1 MAITPRSMMGLPNSP
16 SFRYKALNPAYQSDP
31 RRILGQSLMTQGA
44 SSAPV
49 QTPLQGLGR
58 LSSALVGAYL
68 QKGAVDRQVAREDE
82 RTKEIMGMIPANA
95 SPEMRAFAQTN
106 PELFMSAFGQSMF
119 KPKTEVFTQNLPG
132 GTVYGQQSTDAF
144 GNVSMSPTG
153 FSKATV
159 AKTTSAEKNAIAL
172 GYKPGTP
179 EYVNYIREATLKKP
193 DTTAINVQTGKEFSP
208 EQKKFGELRAS
219 SINENIIAPAQKADE
234 TIQNIDTALRLLEE
248 NPNISGLG
256 EEGILRLKETVGG
269 LVRLF
274 GVDPEKAGI
283 NLEKI
288 GKQQV
293 FESIVNKLVLDQ
305 TSKLKGALSNKE
317 LDFSGRATAQLGT
330 SVEAN
335 KVILAFQKRAAI
347 KARNVSDKAQ
357 EYFAVNST
365 FGKGKIDGKT
375 YSSVDAY
382 LREYKNDNEVFGPDL
397 IQSFQT
403 NGEIKVYRDF
413 RGKRITE
420 AEKDALIARATE
432 IIGINR

>member
-1 MAITPRSMMGLPNSP
+1 MATIPRQMVGLPSSP

-31 RRILGQSLMTQGA
+31 RRILGQQLMQQGS

-49 QTPLQGLGR
+49 ATPLQGLGR

-68 QKGAVDRQVAREDE
+68 QKGAMDRQVSREEE
-82 RTKEIMGMIPANA
+82 RTNQIMGMIPANA
-95 SPEMRAFAQTN
+95 SPEIRAYAQSN
-106 PELFMSAFGQSMF
+106 PEGFMAAFRQSMF

-132 GTVYGQQSTDAF
+132 GTVYGQQSTDRF
-144 GNVSMSPTG
+144 GNVSMTPSG

-159 AKTTSAEKNAIAL
+159 AKTTAAEKNAISL

-179 EYVNYIREATLKKP
+179 EFISYIREATLPKP
-193 DTTAINVQTGKEFSP
+193 DTTAIDVSTGNKFTP
-208 EQKKFGELRAS
+208 EQKKFGELRAT
-219 SINENIIAPAQKADE
+219 SINQNIIVPAQKADE

-283 NLEKI
+283 NLKDI

-317 LDFSGRATAQLGT
+317 LDFSGKATAQLGT

-335 KVILAFQKRAAI
+335 KVILAFQKRAAV
-347 KARNVSDKAQ
+347 KAINVSEKAQ
-357 EYFAVNST
+357 EYFSKNKT
-365 FGKGKIDGKT
+365 FGKGEFDGKK

-382 LREYKNDNEVFGPDL
+382 LREYKNDNEIFGPDL

-413 RGKRITE
+413 RGSRITE

-432 IIGINR
+432 IIGIN

>member
-1 MAITPRSMMGLPNSP
+1 
-16 SFRYKALNPAYQSDP
+16 
-31 RRILGQSLMTQGA
+31 
-44 SSAPV
+44 
-49 QTPLQGLGR
+49 
-58 LSSALVGAYL
+58 
-68 QKGAVDRQVAREDE
+68 
-82 RTKEIMGMIPANA
+82 MGMIPANA
-95 SPEMRAFAQTN
+95 SPEIRAYAQSN
-106 PELFMSAFGQSMF
+106 PEGFMAAFGQSMF

-132 GTVYGQQSTDAF
+132 GTVYGQQSTDRF
-144 GNVSMSPTG
+144 GNVSMTPSG

-159 AKTTSAEKNAIAL
+159 AKTTAAEKNAISL

-179 EYVNYIREATLKKP
+179 EFISYIREATLPKP
-193 DTTAINVQTGKEFSP
+193 DTTAIDVSTGNKFTP
-208 EQKKFGELRAS
+208 EQKKFGELRAT
-219 SINENIIAPAQKADE
+219 SINQNIIVPAQKADE

-283 NLEKI
+283 NLKDI

-317 LDFSGRATAQLGT
+317 LDFSGKATAQLGT

-335 KVILAFQKRAAI
+335 KVILAFQKRAAV
-347 KARNVSDKAQ
+347 KAINVSEKAQ
-357 EYFAVNST
+357 EYFSKNKT
-365 FGKGKIDGKT
+365 FGKGEFDGKK

-382 LREYKNDNEVFGPDL
+382 LREYKNDNEIFGPDL

-413 RGKRITE
+413 RGSRITE

-432 IIGINR
+432 IIGIN

>member
-1 MAITPRSMMGLPNSP
+1 MGLPNSP

-31 RRILGQSLMTQGA
+31 RRILGQQLMQQGS

-49 QTPLQGLGR
+49 ATPLQGLGR

-68 QKGAVDRQVAREDE
+68 QKGAIDRQVAREDE
-82 RTKEIMGMIPANA
+82 RTQQIMGMIPANA
-95 SPEMRAFAQTN
+95 SPEMRSFAQTN
-106 PELFMSAFGQSMF
+106 PDLFMAAFGQSMF
-119 KPKTEVFTQNLPG
+119 KPKSEVFTQDLSG
-132 GTVYGQQSTDAF
+132 GTVYGTRTTGPF
-144 GNVSMSPTG
+144 GNVSMTPTG

-159 AKTTSAEKNAIAL
+159 AKTTAAEKNAIAL

-208 EQKKFGELRAS
+208 EEKKFGELRAS

-248 NPNISGLG
+248 NPDISGLG

-365 FGKGKIDGKT
+365 FGKGEIDGKT

-382 LREYKNDNEVFGPDL
+382 LREYKNNNEVFGPDL

-403 NGEIKVYRDF
+403 RGEIKVYKDF
-413 RGKRITE
+413 RGGRLSE

-432 IIGINR
+432 IMGINR

>member
-1 MAITPRSMMGLPNSP
+1 MALPTRPMVGLPSSP

-31 RRILGQSLMTQGA
+31 RRILGQSLMTQGS

-49 QTPLQGLGR
+49 KTPLQGLGR

-153 FSKATV
+153 FSKSLV
-159 AKTTSAEKNAIAL
+159 AKTTAAENNAKAL
-172 GYKPGTP
+172 GYTPGTP
-179 EYVNYIREATLKKP
+179 EYINYIREATLKKP

-208 EQKKFGELRAS
+208 EQKKFGELRAT

-283 NLEKI
+283 NLKDI

-317 LDFSGRATAQLGT
+317 LDFSGKATAQLGT

-335 KVILAFQKRAAI
+335 KVILAFQKRAAV
-347 KARNVSDKAQ
+347 KAINVSEKAQ
-357 EYFAVNST
+357 EYFSKNET
-365 FGKGKIDGKT
+365 FGKGEIDGKK

-382 LREYKNDNEVFGPDL
+382 LREYKNNNEIFGPDL

-413 RGKRITE
+413 RGSRITE

-432 IIGINR
+432 IIGIN

>member
-1 MAITPRSMMGLPNSP
+1 MTTIPRQMVGLSSIPR
-16 SFRYKALNPAYQSDP
+16 FRYKALNPAYQSDP
-31 RRILGQSLMTQGA
+31 RRILGQQLMQQGS

-49 QTPLQGLGR
+49 ATPLQGLGR

-68 QKGAVDRQVAREDE
+68 QKGAMDRQVSREEE
-82 RTKEIMGMIPANA
+82 RTNQIMGMIPANA
-95 SPEMRAFAQTN
+95 SPEIRAYAQSN
-106 PELFMSAFGQSMF
+106 PEGFMAAFGQSMF

-132 GTVYGQQSTDAF
+132 GTVYGQQSTDRF
-144 GNVSMSPTG
+144 GNVSMTPSG

-159 AKTTSAEKNAIAL
+159 AKTTAAEKNAISL

-179 EYVNYIREATLKKP
+179 EFISYIREATLPKP
-193 DTTAINVQTGKEFSP
+193 DTTAIDVSTGNKFTP
-208 EQKKFGELRAS
+208 EQKKFGELRAT
-219 SINENIIAPAQKADE
+219 SINQNIIVPAQKADE

-283 NLEKI
+283 NLKDI

-317 LDFSGRATAQLGT
+317 LDFSGKATAQLGT

-335 KVILAFQKRAAI
+335 KVILAFQKRAAV
-347 KARNVSDKAQ
+347 KAINVSEKAQ
-357 EYFAVNST
+357 EYFSKNKT
-365 FGKGKIDGKT
+365 FGKGEFDGKK

-382 LREYKNDNEVFGPDL
+382 LREYKNDNEIFGPDL

-413 RGKRITE
+413 RGSRITE

-432 IIGINR
+432 IIGIN

>member
-1 MAITPRSMMGLPNSP
+1 MTTIPRQMVGLPSSP

-31 RRILGQSLMTQGA
+31 RRILGQQLMQQGS

-49 QTPLQGLGR
+49 ATPLQGLGR

-68 QKGAVDRQVAREDE
+68 QKGAMDRQVSREEE
-82 RTKEIMGMIPANA
+82 RTNQIMGMIPANA
-95 SPEMRAFAQTN
+95 SPEIRAYAQSN
-106 PELFMSAFGQSMF
+106 PEGFMAAFGQSMF

-132 GTVYGQQSTDAF
+132 GTVYGQQSTDRF
-144 GNVSMSPTG
+144 GNVSMTPSG

-159 AKTTSAEKNAIAL
+159 AKTTAAEKNAISL

-179 EYVNYIREATLKKP
+179 EFISYIREATLPKP
-193 DTTAINVQTGKEFSP
+193 DTTAIDVSTGNKFTP
-208 EQKKFGELRAS
+208 EQKKFGELRAT
-219 SINENIIAPAQKADE
+219 SINQNIIVPAQKADE

-283 NLEKI
+283 NLKDI

-317 LDFSGRATAQLGT
+317 LDFSGKATAQLGT

-335 KVILAFQKRAAI
+335 KVILAFQKRAAV
-347 KARNVSDKAQ
+347 KAINVSEKAQ
-357 EYFAVNST
+357 EYFSKNKT
-365 FGKGKIDGKT
+365 FGKGEFDGKK

-382 LREYKNDNEVFGPDL
+382 LREYKNDNEIFGPDL

-413 RGKRITE
+413 RGSRITE

-432 IIGINR
+432 IIGIN

>member
-49 QTPLQGLGR
+49 RTPLQGLGR

-132 GTVYGQQSTDAF
+132 GTVYGQQSTDPF
-144 GNVSMSPTG
+144 GNISMTPTG

-159 AKTTSAEKNAIAL
+159 AKTTAAEKNAISL

-179 EYVNYIREATLKKP
+179 EYISYIREATLPKP
-193 DTTAINVQTGKEFSP
+193 DTTAIDVSTGNKFTP
-208 EQKKFGELRAS
+208 EEKKFGELRAA

-234 TIQNIDTALRLLEE
+234 TIQNIDAAFRLLEQ
-248 NPNISGLG
+248 NQDISGLG
-256 EEGILRLKETVGG
+256 EEGLLRIKEAVGG
-269 LVRLF
+269 LVRAF
-274 GVDPEKAGI
+274 GVDPK
-283 NLEKI
+283 KI
-288 GKQQV
+288 GIDVNKISNQQV

-335 KVILAFQKRAAI
+335 KVILAFQKRAAV
-347 KARNVSDKAQ
+347 KAINVSEKAQ
-357 EYFAVNST
+357 EYFSRNKT
-365 FGKGKIDGKT
+365 FGKGEIDGKK

-382 LREYKNDNEVFGPDL
+382 LREYKNNNEIFGPDL

-403 NGEIKVYRDF
+403 NGEIEVYREF

>member
-1 MAITPRSMMGLPNSP
+1 MALPTRPMVGLPSSP

-31 RRILGQSLMTQGA
+31 RRILGQSLMTQGS

-49 QTPLQGLGR
+49 RTPLQGLGR

-159 AKTTSAEKNAIAL
+159 AKTTAAENNAKAL
-172 GYKPGTP
+172 GYEPGTP
-179 EYVNYIREATLKKP
+179 EYINYIREATLPKP
-193 DTTAINVQTGKEFSP
+193 DTTAIDVSTGNKFTP
-208 EQKKFGELRAS
+208 EQTEFGKLRAKS
-219 SINENIIAPAQKADE
+219 VNENIIAPAQKADE

-248 NPNISGLG
+248 NPDISGLG

-357 EYFAVNST
+357 EYFAVNGT
-365 FGKGKIDGKT
+365 FGKGEIDGKT

-432 IIGINR
+432 IIGIN

>member
-1 MAITPRSMMGLPNSP
+1 MATIPRQMVGLPSSP

-31 RRILGQSLMTQGA
+31 RRILGQQLMQQGS

-49 QTPLQGLGR
+49 ATPLQGLGR

-68 QKGAVDRQVAREDE
+68 QKGAMDRQVSREEE
-82 RTKEIMGMIPANA
+82 RTNQIMGMIPANA
-95 SPEMRAFAQTN
+95 SPEIRAYAQSN
-106 PELFMSAFGQSMF
+106 PEGFMAAFGQSMF

-132 GTVYGQQSTDAF
+132 GTVYGQQSTDRF
-144 GNVSMSPTG
+144 GNVSMTPSG

-159 AKTTSAEKNAIAL
+159 AKTTAAEKNAISL

-179 EYVNYIREATLKKP
+179 EFISYIREATLPKP
-193 DTTAINVQTGKEFSP
+193 DTTAIDVSTGNKFTP
-208 EQKKFGELRAS
+208 EQKKFGELRAT
-219 SINENIIAPAQKADE
+219 SINQNIIVPAQKADE

-283 NLEKI
+283 NLKDI

-317 LDFSGRATAQLGT
+317 LDFSGKATAQLGT

-335 KVILAFQKRAAI
+335 KVILAFQKRAAV
-347 KARNVSDKAQ
+347 KAINVSEKAQ
-357 EYFAVNST
+357 EYFSKNKT
-365 FGKGKIDGKT
+365 FGKGEFDGKK

-382 LREYKNDNEVFGPDL
+382 LREYKNDNEIFGPDL

-413 RGKRITE
+413 RGSRITE

-432 IIGINR
+432 IIGIN

>member
-31 RRILGQSLMTQGA
+31 RRILGQQLIQQGS

-68 QKGAVDRQVAREDE
+68 QKGAIDRQVAREDE
-82 RTKEIMGMIPANA
+82 RTKQIMGMIPANA
-95 SPEMRAFAQTN
+95 TPQMRAFAQTN
-106 PELFMSAFGQSMF
+106 PEAFMAAFGQSIF
-119 KPKTEVFTQNLPG
+119 KPTTSSEVVDLGGNLRGIQTKQTDPFGRDSSAISNLTQIKPNALTTAQKNAVALGLTPG
-132 GTVYGQQSTDAF
+132 TDEYNKYIKDVTGKSGTNI
-144 GNVSMSPTG
+144 NVSTG
-153 FSKATV
+153 VPFT
-159 AKTTSAEKNAIAL
+159 
-172 GYKPGTP
+172 
-179 EYVNYIREATLKKP
+179 
-193 DTTAINVQTGKEFSP
+193 KEQ
-208 EQKKFGELRAS
+208 EKFGELRAKNVS
-219 SINENIIAPAQKADE
+219 ENIIAPASKADE
-234 TIQNIDTALRLLEE
+234 TIQNIDTALKLLEQ

-274 GVDPEKAGI
+274 GIDPEKAGI
-283 NLEKI
+283 DLEKI
-288 GKQQV
+288 GQQQV

-335 KVILAFQKRAAI
+335 KVILAFQKQAAI
-347 KARNVSDKAQ
+347 KVINLSEKAQ
-357 EYFAVNST
+357 EYFDANNT
-365 FGKGKIDGKT
+365 FGKGKIGEKT

-382 LREYKNDNEVFGPDL
+382 LREYKNNNEIFGPDL

-403 NGEIKVYRDF
+403 PGEIKVYRDF
-413 RGKRITE
+413 RGKGITE
-420 AEKDALIARATE
+420 IEKDALIKRATE
-432 IIGINR
+432 IRGNN

>member
-1 MAITPRSMMGLPNSP
+1 MALPTRPMVGLPSSP

-31 RRILGQSLMTQGA
+31 RRILGQQLMQQGS

-49 QTPLQGLGR
+49 RTPLQGLGR

-95 SPEMRAFAQTN
+95 SPEMRAYALSN
-106 PELFMSAFGQSMF
+106 PEGFMAAFGQSIF
-119 KPKTEVFTQNLPG
+119 RPKTEVFTQNLPG
-132 GTVYGQQSTDAF
+132 GTVYGQQSTDPF
-144 GNVSMSPTG
+144 GNVSMTPTG

-248 NPNISGLG
+248 NPDISGLG

-365 FGKGKIDGKT
+365 FGKGEIDGKT

-382 LREYKNDNEVFGPDL
+382 LREYKNNNEVFGPDL

-403 NGEIKVYRDF
+403 NGEIKVYREF
-413 RGKRITE
+413 RGSRITE
-420 AEKDALIARATE
+420 SEKDALIARATE
-432 IIGINR
+432 IKGIN

>member
-1 MAITPRSMMGLPNSP
+1 MATIPRQMVGLPSSP

-31 RRILGQSLMTQGA
+31 RRILGQQLMQQGS

-49 QTPLQGLGR
+49 ATPLQGLGR

-68 QKGAVDRQVAREDE
+68 QKGAMDRQVSREEE
-82 RTKEIMGMIPANA
+82 RTNQIMGMIPANA
-95 SPEMRAFAQTN
+95 SPEIRAYAQSN
-106 PELFMSAFGQSMF
+106 PEGFMAAFGQSMF

-132 GTVYGQQSTDAF
+132 GTVYGQQSTDRF
-144 GNVSMSPTG
+144 GNVSMTPSG

-159 AKTTSAEKNAIAL
+159 AKTTAAEKNAISL

-179 EYVNYIREATLKKP
+179 EFISYIREATLPKP
-193 DTTAINVQTGKEFSP
+193 DTTAIDVSTGNKFTP
-208 EQKKFGELRAS
+208 EQKKFGELRAT
-219 SINENIIAPAQKADE
+219 SINQNIIVPAQKADE

-283 NLEKI
+283 NLKDI

-317 LDFSGRATAQLGT
+317 LDFSGKATAQLGT

-335 KVILAFQKRAAI
+335 KVILAFQKRAAV
-347 KARNVSDKAQ
+347 KAINVSEKAQ
-357 EYFAVNST
+357 EYFSKNKT
-365 FGKGKIDGKT
+365 FGKGEFDGKK

-382 LREYKNDNEVFGPDL
+382 LREYKNNNEIFGPDL

-413 RGKRITE
+413 RGSRITE

-432 IIGINR
+432 IIGIN

>member
-1 MAITPRSMMGLPNSP
+1 
-16 SFRYKALNPAYQSDP
+16 
-31 RRILGQSLMTQGA
+31 
-44 SSAPV
+44 
-49 QTPLQGLGR
+49 
-58 LSSALVGAYL
+58 
-68 QKGAVDRQVAREDE
+68 
-82 RTKEIMGMIPANA
+82 
-95 SPEMRAFAQTN
+95 
-106 PELFMSAFGQSMF
+106 
-119 KPKTEVFTQNLPG
+119 
-132 GTVYGQQSTDAF
+132 
-144 GNVSMSPTG
+144 MSPTG

-159 AKTTSAEKNAIAL
+159 AKTTAAENNAKAL
-172 GYKPGTP
+172 GYEPGTP
-179 EYVNYIREATLKKP
+179 EYINYIREATLKKP

-248 NPNISGLG
+248 NPDISGLG

-357 EYFAVNST
+357 EYFAVNGT
-365 FGKGKIDGKT
+365 FGKGEIDGKT

-432 IIGINR
+432 IIGIN

>member
-1 MAITPRSMMGLPNSP
+1 MATIPRPMMGLPNSP
-16 SFRYKALNPAYQSDP
+16 SFRYKQLNPAYQSDP
-31 RRILGQSLMTQGA
+31 RRILGQQLMQQGS

-58 LSSALVGAYL
+58 LSSALVGAFL
-68 QKGAVDRQVAREDE
+68 QKGAIDRQVAREDE

-153 FSKATV
+153 FSKATI
-159 AKTTSAEKNAIAL
+159 AKTTAAENNAKAL
-172 GYKPGTP
+172 GYEPGTP
-179 EYVNYIREATLKKP
+179 EYINYIREATLKKP
-193 DTTAINVQTGKEFSP
+193 DTTTIDVSTGRKFTP
-208 EQKKFGELRAS
+208 EQTEFGKLRAK

-248 NPNISGLG
+248 NKDISGLG

-305 TSKLKGALSNKE
+305 TSKLKGSLSNKE

-357 EYFAVNST
+357 EYFAANST
-365 FGKGKIDGKT
+365 FGKGEIDGKT
-375 YSSVDAY
+375 YSSVDSY
-382 LREYKNDNEVFGPDL
+382 LREYKNNNEIFGPDL

-403 NGEIKVYRDF
+403 NGEIAVYRDF

-420 AEKDALIARATE
+420 PEKDALIARAIE
-432 IIGINR
+432 IKGIN

>member
-1 MAITPRSMMGLPNSP
+1 MALPTRPMVGLPSSP

-31 RRILGQSLMTQGA
+31 RRILGQSLMTQGS

-49 QTPLQGLGR
+49 RTPLQGLGR

-132 GTVYGQQSTDAF
+132 GTVYGQQSTDPF
-144 GNVSMSPTG
+144 GNVNMTPTG

-159 AKTTSAEKNAIAL
+159 AKTTAAENNAKAL
-172 GYKPGTP
+172 GYEPGTP
-179 EYVNYIREATLKKP
+179 EYINYIREATLPKP
-193 DTTAINVQTGKEFSP
+193 DTTAIDVSTGNKFTP
-208 EQKKFGELRAS
+208 EQTEFGKLRAKS
-219 SINENIIAPAQKADE
+219 VNENIIAPAQKADE

-248 NPNISGLG
+248 NPDISGLG

-357 EYFAVNST
+357 EYFAVNGT
-365 FGKGKIDGKT
+365 FGKGEIDGKT

-432 IIGINR
+432 IIGIN

>member
-1 MAITPRSMMGLPNSP
+1 MATIPRQMVGLPSSP

-31 RRILGQSLMTQGA
+31 RRILGQQLMQQGS

-49 QTPLQGLGR
+49 ATPLQGLGR

-68 QKGAVDRQVAREDE
+68 QKGAMDRQVSREEE
-82 RTKEIMGMIPANA
+82 RTNQIMGMIPANA
-95 SPEMRAFAQTN
+95 SPEIRAYAQSN
-106 PELFMSAFGQSMF
+106 PEGFMAAFGQSMF

-132 GTVYGQQSTDAF
+132 GTVYGQQSTDRF
-144 GNVSMSPTG
+144 GNVSMTPSG

-159 AKTTSAEKNAIAL
+159 AKTTAAEKNAISL

-179 EYVNYIREATLKKP
+179 EFISYIREATLPKP
-193 DTTAINVQTGKEFSP
+193 DTTAIDVSTGNKFTP
-208 EQKKFGELRAS
+208 EQKKFGELRAT
-219 SINENIIAPAQKADE
+219 SINQNIIVPAQKADE

-283 NLEKI
+283 NLKDI

-317 LDFSGRATAQLGT
+317 LDFSGKATAQLGT

-335 KVILAFQKRAAI
+335 KVILAFQKRAAV
-347 KARNVSDKAQ
+347 KAINVSEKAQ
-357 EYFAVNST
+357 EYFSKNKT
-365 FGKGKIDGKT
+365 FGKGEFDGKK

-382 LREYKNDNEVFGPDL
+382 LREYKNDNEIFGPDL

-413 RGKRITE
+413 RGSRITE
-420 AEKDALIARATE
+420 AEKDALISRATE
-432 IIGINR
+432 IIGIN